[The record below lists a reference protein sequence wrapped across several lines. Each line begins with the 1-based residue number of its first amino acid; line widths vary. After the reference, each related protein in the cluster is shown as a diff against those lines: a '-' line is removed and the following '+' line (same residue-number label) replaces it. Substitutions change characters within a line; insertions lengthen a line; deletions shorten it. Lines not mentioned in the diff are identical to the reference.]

1 MTAPDTK
8 LGYIGLGKMGAPMAK
23 RLVGWPGGLVV
34 FDVRAEAMTPLAEAG
49 AAVADSVADVAAADI
64 ISITVLNDEQV
75 RDVVAELARNAKP
88 GTVIA
93 IHSTISDTTAAE
105 LAMELQ
111 PRGIH
116 IVDAPVSGGGR
127 AANKGELATMVGA
140 SEEAF
145 ALIKEPFSLWASL
158 IIRAGDPGAGTRMKL
173 ARNMLHYIS
182 FAAACEASKL
192 AERCGL
198 NLQDLGKV
206 VRHTDAITGGAGS
219 IMFRDD
225 MKPIEPDSFLD
236 EPFLHAR
243 VLGEKDLSLALAL
256 GDTYSVELPLAAIA
270 FERLA
275 EGLGV
280 PHTASSPSSLPSA
293 LRASGSSL
301 PSALRASG
309 SSLTTKE

>member
-1 MTAPDTK
+1 MTAGDDAERSDEEERRFVTEQVK

-23 RLVGWPGGLVV
+23 RLVAWPGGVTV
-34 FDVRAEAMTPLAEAG
+34 FDIRTEAMTPLAEAG
-49 AAVADSVADVAAADI
+49 ATLADSVADVAAADI

-75 RDVVAELARNAKP
+75 RAVVAELARNVRP

-105 LAMELQ
+105 LARELEPQ
-111 PRGIH
+111 GIH
-116 IVDAPVSGGGR
+116 VVDAPVSGGGR

-140 SEEAF
+140 TEEAF
-145 ALIKEPFSLWASL
+145 ALVKEPFSLWASL
-158 IIRAGDPGAGTRMKL
+158 VIHAGEPGAGTRMKV

-192 AERCGL
+192 AEECGI

-206 VRHTDAITGGAGS
+206 VRHTDAITGGAGA
-219 IMFRDD
+219 IMFRDN
-225 MKPIEPDSFLD
+225 MKPLEPDSFLY

-256 GDTYSVELPLAAIA
+256 GEAHAVALPLATIA
-270 FERLA
+270 LERLA
-275 EGLGV
+275 DGLGV
-280 PHTASSPSSLPSA
+280 PHTAP
-293 LRASGSSL
+293 
-301 PSALRASG
+301 
-309 SSLTTKE
+309 TTKE